1 MSKAEWLR
9 AALSMAERAGSR
21 TASRTGREPR
31 HGESSAA
38 DGGTV
43 LAPLCAVDRR
53 GRFGG
58 RAGPGRACGPGG
70 SPGEDRPLPVV
81 RPIPRRANLATEDGR
96 RLAVFSPG
104 YWNEGAGPDF
114 RNAEFAFGDE
124 PRVRGDVE
132 IHVAASDWNRHGHAD
147 DPMYDRVLLHVVLH
161 NDLGEATVAQRG
173 RRIPQLALASR
184 LSSDLGEILG
194 SLDPDGYPRVGCGRE
209 GACCRSLRA
218 CGRDAQWVGRFLDIA
233 GDERMLR
240 KAERFAGLI
249 EKSTPDDVLYEA
261 LMEVMGYSA
270 NRRAFKL
277 LARAVPLRTL
287 RKLVPADGDFR
298 DTLLAVQ
305 ALLFGAAGFLDAAEP
320 PADPESARYLKSLR
334 AKWDAAR
341 PDFARVWP
349 HARPHGLES
358 APDAPRESPDPP
370 HRRNRGVPRRQPSY
384 RPVPRDAPRHRG
396 YPHRRRRG
404 APLRGNAPPL
414 PRDVRRAAA
423 VRLRAR
429 PRACRMAGI
438 LAPPHRLPAR
448 VAPAADRP
456 DRPDAHDRA
465 DRQRGRPAPARA
477 AARRR
482 PCARRAA
489 PAQRLLLAAPALG
502 QLDHAIH
509 EEPHFPGR
517 PGRRRGRPL
526 DAPPAGPD
534 ADFSTIT
541 ARATAPPARR
551 AASSRRSKRAG
562 SGHDGAPR
570 RQSQAGPRDPRDG
583 TALGRR
589 RGRQVGA
596 LPLLPDRPHRGRR
609 RAQD

>member
-1 MSKAEWLR
+1 MAKAAQPMEGQFSRLYAR
-9 AALSMAERAGSR
+9 LTGGAGSV
-21 TASRTGREPR
+21 AEP
-31 HGESSAA
+31 A
-38 DGGTV
+38 
-43 LAPLCAVDRR
+43 
-53 GRFGG
+53 
-58 RAGPGRACGPGG
+58 
-70 SPGEDRPLPVV
+70 
-81 RPIPRRANLATEDGR
+81 RRAHADQAEVREKIVRCLWFDQFLDSANLSTEDGR

-194 SLDPDGYPRVGCGRE
+194 SLDPDGYPRVGSGRE
-209 GACCRSLRA
+209 GACCRSVRA

-334 AKWDAAR
+334 AKWEAAR
-341 PDFARVWP
+341 PDFAGRMLDRTAWSLRRTRP
-349 HARPHGLES
+349 ANHPIRRIAGIAAFLAGSLHTGLCRAMLRAIEEIPTGGGEARRCAETL
-358 APDAPRESPDPP
+358 
-370 HRRNRGVPRRQPSY
+370 RRFRATFEEPQQEYWLRRTGFRPETLRRPTALIGAARTTELIVNVVVPFLL
-384 RPVPRDAPRHRG
+384 A
-396 YPHRRRRG
+396 
-404 APLRGNAPPL
+404 L
-414 PRDVRRAAA
+414 PRDGDRARVEQRLHNVYCSLRPLSDNSITRYMKSRIFQEGPAAGEVVRSMRRQQGLMQIFHDYCESDSTTCEACGFLAA
-423 VRLRAR
+423 VE
-429 PRACRMAGI
+429 
-438 LAPPHRLPAR
+438 APL
-448 VAPAADRP
+448 
-456 DRPDAHDRA
+456 
-465 DRQRGRPAPARA
+465 
-477 AARRR
+477 
-482 PCARRAA
+482 
-489 PAQRLLLAAPALG
+489 
-502 QLDHAIH
+502 
-509 EEPHFPGR
+509 E
-517 PGRRRGRPL
+517 
-526 DAPPAGPD
+526 
-534 ADFSTIT
+534 
-541 ARATAPPARR
+541 
-551 AASSRRSKRAG
+551 
-562 SGHDGAPR
+562 
-570 RQSQAGPRDPRDG
+570 QA
-583 TALGRR
+583 
-589 RGRQVGA
+589 
-596 LPLLPDRPHRGRR
+596 
-609 RAQD
+609 